1 MIGIFRHNNPI
12 ALILLF
18 VLAYVSLFLKQEIIL
33 PISDDK
39 HTLLLKLLMDWLSPI
54 EIKNPLATKIFKY
67 ILLITEALYLNKIA
81 RDNKLLEKSTYVFAM
96 TFLLIS
102 FLIPFKITVFILL
115 INALILISFDA
126 FVRMYKKNNPFNN
139 IILSGFLIAITSSLT
154 NNYLIFYCWLT
165 IALLIIRPTSLREW
179 SVLNIGFILPYYF
192 LIGMLYL
199 FDQLSMEAII
209 QFKVPVIKMPHLSL
223 VESVKLILLI
233 LLPLLGLTV
242 GSSQINKMV
251 LQNRKAY
258 IIIFAF
264 LLGAILVILLNLN
277 QLSEYVFLLLLPAS
291 ILFAPFFQAFR
302 KDFIPNLV
310 LIVLIVLSYI
320 R

>member
-18 VLAYVSLFLKQEIIL
+18 VLAYVSLFLKQEIVL
-33 PISDDK
+33 PISDNK

-54 EIKNPLATKIFKY
+54 EMKNSLATKIFKY
-67 ILLITEALYLNKIA
+67 ILLIAEALYINKIA

-102 FLIPFKITVFILL
+102 FLIPFKITVFILQ